1 MKRLAVVIVAVIIML
16 SAVYSG
22 GGVTAQ
28 DGAEATIEAQETE
41 IAELRATSQARGER
55 INAQRTQIAELKALL
70 PVINDDPA
78 IGDVF
83 AIRNFEFT
91 LQGTDLFEA
100 VGSFD
105 PQEANGIY
113 LVVYLDVRNV
123 STSPQEFPYRDFQV
137 EDGRGRSYSQD
148 STGTIYFISDA
159 FDIQNPF
166 GTLQPDLIYST
177 AVVFDVPVDATGF
190 TLSTNR
196 KDFEAPL
203 DR

>member
-1 MKRLAVVIVAVIIML
+1 MKRLAAFIVAALVVL
-16 SAVYSG
+16 SVAYSG
-22 GGVTAQ
+22 GGVVAQ

-41 IAELRATSQARGER
+41 IAELRATSQARGEK

-70 PVINDDPA
+70 PSVNEDPA

-105 PQEANGIY
+105 PQDANGIY
-113 LVVYLDVRNV
+113 LVVYLDVANV
-123 STSPQEFPYRDFQV
+123 TDSPAAFPYDTFQV
-137 EDGRGRSYSQD
+137 EDGRGRSFSYD

-159 FDIQNPF
+159 FDGASPF
-166 GTLQPDLIYST
+166 DQFQPGIIYST
-177 AVVFDVPVDATGF
+177 AVVFDVPVDSTGF
-190 TLSTNR
+190 TLSTSRN
-196 KDFEAPL
+196 DFEAPL
-203 DR
+203 DQ